1 MARILNNKKSA
12 RAFSPTPSSSPR
24 LVPAEELKKELER
37 RGLFYPDNIISLLSA
52 ALPTS
57 SAFLIEGP
65 PGVGKTALVEALADV
80 LKAKK
85 VIYQCTPDTS
95 TDDLLFRLLPSENT
109 RSGVETVL
117 GPLPEALL
125 ASREGLVVLLLDEF
139 DKTRPNADAFLLD
152 FIQNA
157 RLSVRLGGREKIIEG
172 KKENLLVFLTSN
184 KEREFSEPLLRRVV
198 LVELPYLSKE
208 HVFKVLSARF
218 PADITNTLLRL
229 YEATIAASLRKPATI
244 VELIELG
251 SAMQQLG
258 LNYVTPE
265 LLRAF
270 IAKYDDDYNK
280 LISSIFFST
289 PSSAPSSVSSFVF
302 TQGGGGGGGGGGG
315 QPYTVLQ
322 MTHPDFED
330 VKERAMPA
338 VLRVHEGCVL
348 PADERHYSA
357 ALRLL
362 LPDPTSTPEKMEG
375 VEVHENYILT
385 RTLTYRD
392 ICHFFFVAENRLFLF
407 DFLSDSEVLF
417 RLKADIDVKVL
428 LQRMPVFMNI
438 VYYTSDLV
446 RWKGQKQLD
455 TGVMRYYDVAVIGK
469 TVEVVAVNG
478 DPYDFFDIVDALLH
492 SQRGMPIVKEVFR
505 ALRNAQKKEQV
516 VELLERLPRFLPPL
530 ESRGEELE
538 VELHFDDE
546 ELVQLG
552 KQKAYAFKKYYDLK
566 IVGCL
571 NGLDNVEQMK
581 EWLGIL
587 EKTVGW

>member
-12 RAFSPTPSSSPR
+12 RASSPTPSSSPR

-280 LISSIFFST
+280 LVSSIFSLPSEASSPFLVMQAT
-289 PSSAPSSVSSFVF
+289 PQQEGGAGEQSAPFKLRF
-302 TQGGGGGGGGGGG
+302 E
-315 QPYTVLQ
+315 
-322 MTHPDFED
+322 HPDFED
-330 VKERAMPA
+330 VKARALPP
-338 VLRVHEGCVL
+338 VYKVEDGCVL
-348 PADERHYSA
+348 PADKTHYSA
-357 ALRLL
+357 AVRLL
-362 LPDPTSTPEKMEG
+362 LPNPPSSPEKMEG
-375 VEVHENYILT
+375 IEVHDNYIIT
-385 RTLTYRD
+385 RHLTYD
-392 ICHFFFVAENRLFLF
+392 DVLCFYTAEKKIVI
-407 DFLSDSEVLF
+407 DFLSSSEVLF
-417 RLKADIDVKVL
+417 RFEADIDFRELIKNVPDYMKV
-428 LQRMPVFMNI
+428 
-438 VYYTSDLV
+438 VYYSSTLL
-446 RWKGQKQLD
+446 RLKGEKYD
-455 TGVMRYYDVAVIGK
+455 NSEVRYYDVAVIEGARK
-469 TVEVVAVNG
+469 VVEVVAVNG
-478 DPYDFFDIVDALLH
+478 DPYHLFDIINAILR
-492 SQRGMPIVKEVFR
+492 SQKAMQRVREVFDTLKR
-505 ALRNAQKKEQV
+505 LPPDENAKRRIT
-516 VELLERLPRFLPPL
+516 ELLESLPPFLMPL
-530 ESRGEELE
+530 EERELE
-538 VELHFDDE
+538 ARLDAKYWDE
-546 ELVQLG
+546 ELDKIARRKGLFVH
-552 KQKAYAFKKYYDLK
+552 KDYYYVK
-566 IVGCL
+566 IIASFDRAL
-571 NGLDNVEQMK
+571 
-581 EWLGIL
+581 
-587 EKTVGW
+587 